1 MSQEETESC
10 PEIGLGAIILAAGK
24 GTRMKAAKPKVL
36 HELLHL
42 PMLWYVHQAVKK
54 VLEAQRIW
62 TVVGY
67 SHWEVQQACAGYG
80 GHFIYQHEQLGTG
93 HAVQVAWPAVEEAGC
108 EWCLVLNGDSPL
120 IRPKSLLHLVN
131 TCREKQAVLGFAS
144 LELDDPSG
152 YGRVIRQEDG
162 SVSAVIEEKDLRSP
176 NPGQEQNEVNAG
188 VYCLHVPSLGR
199 HLQSL
204 SQDNAQGEYY
214 ITELVDL
221 CVKAGDRVVAACA
234 GQDSSFLGVNSPREL
249 VACEALLQQ
258 KINTQMLNAGVILR
272 NADQIRISPLAH
284 IQPGVDITGPAEI
297 YGACSIQSGAH
308 IGSHVWLKNVHIGP
322 ETSVLEF
329 SHLEEAIV
337 DDGCRVGPFARLRPG
352 THLKPGARVG
362 NFVEVKKSV
371 LAEGCKAN
379 QLSYIGDAEVG
390 QGANIGAGTIT
401 CNYDGYKKH
410 KTVIG
415 KGAFIGSN
423 TALVAPVNIGE
434 NSIVGA
440 GSAVSKDVPDNSLA
454 LTRAKQKN
462 MPRRVIVIKDEK
474 K

>member
-1 MSQEETESC
+1 MAQDETEHC
-10 PEIGLGAIILAAGK
+10 PEAGLGAIILAAGK
-24 GTRMKAAKPKVL
+24 GTRMKTAKPKVL
-36 HELLHL
+36 HELLQL
-42 PMLWYVHQAVKK
+42 PMLWYVHQAVNS
-54 VLEAQRIW
+54 VLDAQRTW

-67 SHWEVQQACAGYG
+67 AHREVQQACVGYG
-80 GHFIYQHEQLGTG
+80 GHFIHQQEQLGTG
-93 HAVQVAWPAVEEAGC
+93 HAVQIAWPAVEQARC
-108 EWCLVLNGDSPL
+108 EWCLVLNGDAPL
-120 IRPKSLLHLVN
+120 IQPESLLHLVN
-131 TCREKQAVLGFAS
+131 TCREEQAVLGFAS

-152 YGRVIRQEDG
+152 YGRVIRRADG
-162 SVSAVIEEKDLRSP
+162 SVTAVVEEKDLMAQD
-176 NPGQEQNEVNAG
+176 PGPEINEVNAG

-199 HLQSL
+199 HLHRL

-221 CVKAGDRVVAACA
+221 CVRAGDRVVAVSA
-234 GQDSSFLGVNSPREL
+234 GRDSSFLGVNNPREL
-249 VACEALLQQ
+249 LACEALLQQ
-258 KINTQMLNAGVILR
+258 DINDRMLNKGVILR
-272 NADQIRISPLAH
+272 NADQIRISPLAR

-297 YGACSIQSGAH
+297 YGECTIQSGAH
-308 IGSHVWLKNVHIGP
+308 IGSHVWIKNARIGP
-322 ETSVLEF
+322 EAAVLEF
-329 SHLEEAIV
+329 SHLEEAHV
-337 DDGCRVGPFARLRPG
+337 DGGCRVGPFARLRPG

-379 QLSYIGDAEVG
+379 HLSYIGDAEIG

-401 CNYDGYKKH
+401 CNYDGYRKH

-415 KGAFIGSN
+415 KDAFIGSN
-423 TALVAPVNIGE
+423 TALVAPVKIGE

-462 MPRRVIVIKDEK
+462 MPRRVIAIKDEK
-474 K
+474 E